1 MQEQLQKLAEL
12 SGKMSAELKSM
23 NEDSK
28 QTLRIG
34 KDELQR
40 LESSIR
46 KQQEQLAALQALL
59 NKSKD
64 GMNVEEVKKLKRE
77 LQELTEKVRTANA
90 LLDTTNQ
97 KRNNHSKQK

>member
-1 MQEQLQKLAEL
+1 
-12 SGKMSAELKSM
+12 MSC
-23 NEDSK
+23 N
-28 QTLRIG
+28 G
-34 KDELQR
+34 WNHPFG
-40 LESSIR
+40 
-46 KQQEQLAALQALL
+46 EQLAALQALL

>member
-1 MQEQLQKLAEL
+1 MQEQLQKLVEL

-23 NEDSK
+23 DEGSK

-34 KDELQR
+34 KDGLQR

-46 KQQEQLAALQALL
+46 KQQEQLSTLQALM

-64 GMNVEEVKKLKRE
+64 GMKDDEVKELKRE